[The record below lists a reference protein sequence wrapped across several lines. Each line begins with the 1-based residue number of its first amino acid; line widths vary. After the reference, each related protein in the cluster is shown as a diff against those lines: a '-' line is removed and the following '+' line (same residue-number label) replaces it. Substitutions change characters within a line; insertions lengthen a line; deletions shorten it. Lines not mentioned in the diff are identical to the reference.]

1 MEPYNYAITWY
12 PLEAEQKHDMKPK
25 ILAHGMLV
33 ADSQLSAYKQMV
45 DMVTADMA
53 LEAEQIEFMA
63 KPFISEQ
70 SCETKKDIG
79 GSILYNFY
87 LNNDVYELRTSTASL
102 DDFIKGT
109 FLNYTNESKQPALP
123 QAMMMID
130 ILAIIKDD
138 KKL

>member
-1 MEPYNYAITWY
+1 MEPYSYVITWY
-12 PLEAEQKHDMKPK
+12 PLDEEKTHGLKAK
-25 ILAHGMLV
+25 ILGSGVLV
-33 ADSQLSAYKQMV
+33 ADSLLSAYKQMI
-45 DMVTADMA
+45 DMVSIDMV

-63 KPFISEQ
+63 KPFISSD

-79 GSILYNFY
+79 GNMLYNFY
-87 LNNDVYELRTSTASL
+87 LNNSVYELRTSTASL

-130 ILAIIKDD
+130 IIAIIKDD